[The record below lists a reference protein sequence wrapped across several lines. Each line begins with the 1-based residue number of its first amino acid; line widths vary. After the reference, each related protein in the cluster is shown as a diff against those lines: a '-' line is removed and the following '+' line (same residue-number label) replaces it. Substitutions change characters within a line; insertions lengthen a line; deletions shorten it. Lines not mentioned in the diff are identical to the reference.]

1 MNLMLCLIGE
11 QFKYHKD
18 IVRSILY
25 ACVSSRCIALYYIVL
40 HFFPL
45 FRWYDSF

>member
-25 ACVSSRCIALYYIVL
+25 ACVSSRCIAFYCI
-40 HFFPL
+40 FSPL